1 MWVFFYEGVD
11 SMFVDEVKVE
21 LTAGKGGNGIVA
33 YRRELKIEKGGPYG
47 GNGGAGGSIIFIGDE
62 NLSTL
67 LDLRYSKVIKGN
79 NGENGRTKGM
89 YGAAAE
95 DTYIRVPLGTTIYDD
110 DTNAV
115 IGDITRHKEEVVVCK
130 GGRGGR
136 GNMAFASGI
145 NKCPDFAEKGEPGEH
160 RFVRCEL
167 KVLADCG
174 LVGFPSVGKSTLI
187 SAVSAA
193 RPKIAA
199 YHFTTLVP
207 NLGVVE
213 VPDGRSFVMADLPGI
228 IEGASQGAG
237 LGLQFLRHIE
247 RCRVIVHV
255 IDMAG
260 VDGRDPLEDYEN
272 INNELK
278 EYKMN
283 LSKRPQIVVANKMDL
298 PQAKDNLARFNKK
311 YPSVE
316 VLEISAL
323 THENLNPLLYKIADL
338 LDTTEQFSLLEEDEK
353 DTAVNYVFKEEEK
366 PYTIRRDS
374 DGVYVVEGAK
384 LKKLFDMTNIEN
396 DTAMRRFARQLRSFG
411 VDDELRRL
419 GVKNGDTVRIFD
431 YVFEFIE

>member
-1 MWVFFYEGVD
+1 
-11 SMFVDEVKVE
+11 MFVDEVKVE

-67 LDLRYSKVIKGN
+67 LDLRYNKVIKGN
-79 NGENGRTKGM
+79 NGENGRTKSM
-89 YGAAAE
+89 YGKSAE
-95 DTYIRVPLGTTIYDD
+95 DTYIRVPLGTVLYDD
-110 DTNAV
+110 DTNRV
-115 IGDITRHKEEVVVCK
+115 IGDITRHNEEVVVCK

-187 SAVSAA
+187 SAVSAC

-260 VDGRDPLEDYEN
+260 VDGRDPLDDYLK
-272 INNELK
+272 INQELR

-283 LSKRPQIVVANKMDL
+283 LSKRPQIVVANKMDM
-298 PQAKDNLARFNKK
+298 PQAEENLKRFKEK
-311 YPSVE
+311 YPDVE
-316 VLEISAL
+316 ILPISAL
-323 THENLNPLLYKIADL
+323 TKEHLNELLYKVADL
-338 LDTTEQFSLLEEDEK
+338 LDVTESFSLLEDDE
-353 DTAVNYVFKEEEK
+353 TEEVVNYKFEEEEK

-384 LKKLFDMTNIEN
+384 LKKLFEMTNIEN

-431 YVFEFIE
+431 YVFEFVE

>member
-1 MWVFFYEGVD
+1 
-11 SMFVDEVKVE
+11 MFVDEVKVE

-67 LDLRYSKVIKGN
+67 LDLRYNKVIKGN
-79 NGENGRTKGM
+79 NGENGCTKGM
-89 YGAAAE
+89 YGKSAE
-95 DTYIRVPLGTTIYDD
+95 DTYIRVPLGTVLYDD
-110 DTNAV
+110 DTNRV
-115 IGDITRHKEEVVVCK
+115 IGDITRNKEEVVVCK

-187 SAVSAA
+187 SAVSAC

-260 VDGRDPLEDYEN
+260 VDGRDPLDDYVK
-272 INNELK
+272 INDELK

-283 LSKRPQIVVANKMDL
+283 LSKRPQIVVANKMDMPEAIL
-298 PQAKDNLARFNKK
+298 NLKRFKEK
-311 YPSVE
+311 YPDVE
-316 VLEISAL
+316 ILPISAL
-323 THENLNPLLYKIADL
+323 TKEHLNELLYKIADL
-338 LDTTEQFSLLEEDEK
+338 LGVTESFSLLEDDET
-353 DTAVNYVFKEEEK
+353 DEVVNYKFEEEEK

-374 DGVYVVEGAK
+374 DGVYVIEGAK
-384 LKKLFDMTNIEN
+384 LKKLFEMTNIEN

-419 GVKNGDTVRIFD
+419 GVQNGDTVRIFD
-431 YVFEFIE
+431 YVFEFVE